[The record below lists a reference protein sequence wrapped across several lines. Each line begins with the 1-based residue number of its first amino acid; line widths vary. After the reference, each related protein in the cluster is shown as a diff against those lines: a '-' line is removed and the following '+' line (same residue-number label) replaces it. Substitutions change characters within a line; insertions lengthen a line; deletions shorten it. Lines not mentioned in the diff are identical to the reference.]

1 MLVNQKSISKLLQNR
16 MNINLLVNTETNT
29 RIEFNWKYCR
39 RTERYQ
45 AKQIIADMKI

>member
-29 RIEFNWKYCR
+29 RIKFNWKYI
-39 RTERYQ
+39 ERPEHYQ
-45 AKQIIADMKI
+45 AKQIIAVMKI